1 MGLDMYLTR
10 MPRHNGATANDVTK
24 VENFLDWIKAKL
36 DGSEYAKCS
45 LKEWCGC
52 DKMPAQSDIE
62 FYADYYKATY
72 SDWDKEKEHPWWR
85 IKEEVGYW
93 RKANQ
98 IHNWFIQNCADRDE
112 CGDPIDD
119 CRPIEITVDKL
130 EELLEACKKVLA
142 DHSLA
147 SLLLP
152 TQSGFFFGSTD
163 YDEYY
168 FEDIK
173 NTIEIIEPVIKFA
186 KHKLE
191 IKDYVWEG
199 WYQASW

>member
-1 MGLDMYLTR
+1 MGLDMYLEIRKNEYRSKYHKDKGSRLKLEYPKDITEFI
-10 MPRHNGATANDVTK
+10 PDPEK
-24 VENFLDWIKAKL
+24 VCTMSISRKTN
-36 DGSEYAKCS
+36 Y
-45 LKEWCGC
+45 
-52 DKMPAQSDIE
+52 Q
-62 FYADYYKATY
+62 
-72 SDWDKEKEHPWWR
+72 
-85 IKEEVGYW
+85 VGYW
-93 RKANQ
+93 RKANH
-98 IHNWFIQNCADRDE
+98 IHNWFIENCADRDE

-119 CRPIEITVDKL
+119 CRPIEITVENL
-130 EELLEACKKVLA
+130 EELLDACKKVLE

-147 SLLLP
+147 SSLLP

-191 IKDYVWEG
+191 IKDYVWEVY
-199 WYQASW
+199 YQASW